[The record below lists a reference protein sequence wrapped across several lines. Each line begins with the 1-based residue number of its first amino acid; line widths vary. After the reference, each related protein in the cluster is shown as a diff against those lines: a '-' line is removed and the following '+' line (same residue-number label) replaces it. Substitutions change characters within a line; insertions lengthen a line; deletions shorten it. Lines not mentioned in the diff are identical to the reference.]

1 MTIDN
6 KDKPLFEK
14 LLSNPEISNAID
26 ELAIDDLFSKMFGSN
41 NTLNIELST
50 MMKLYEE
57 LLQLIVDDV
66 GGQYFIDNIKS
77 NNKRV
82 SLSSLSF
89 DSPIVI
95 RDDRFEFIFRF
106 CEFNKGVTFDCETM
120 NLSTLDM
127 SIVYGNLV
135 LTDKC
140 KLIYNKALNISSK
153 SVCDIYIPKSVKR
166 ITAIDSYVRKIE
178 NDSIEVD
185 LRPYECENME
195 FEDNSFDVVVSTFCL
210 CSVTDVN
217 KTLQEVR
224 RVLRNN
230 GRLLLLEHGKAH
242 NRFLQYVQK
251 ATNPFFNCL
260 ACGCN
265 VNRDYFQQMREMGF
279 VMQEESIRRCKI
291 QPSLIAGHL
300 YRAVAIVK
308 KGDDEWKN

>member
-1 MTIDN
+1 MIIDD
-6 KDKPLFEK
+6 KDKPLIEK
-14 LLSNPEISNAID
+14 LLSNPEIANAID

-106 CEFNKGVTFDCETM
+106 CEFNKGITFDCETM

-153 SVCDIYIPKSVKR
+153 SACDIYIPKSVKR
-166 ITAIDSYVRKIE
+166 IGRLSPNAYTKNVRIFYEGSKNQFSQIDSNNLIFDSEVVKNNLIFE
-178 NDSIEVD
+178 N
-185 LRPYECENME
+185 
-195 FEDNSFDVVVSTFCL
+195 
-210 CSVTDVN
+210 
-217 KTLQEVR
+217 K
-224 RVLRNN
+224 
-230 GRLLLLEHGKAH
+230 
-242 NRFLQYVQK
+242 
-251 ATNPFFNCL
+251 
-260 ACGCN
+260 
-265 VNRDYFQQMREMGF
+265 
-279 VMQEESIRRCKI
+279 
-291 QPSLIAGHL
+291 
-300 YRAVAIVK
+300 
-308 KGDDEWKN
+308 

>member
-1 MTIDN
+1 MTIND
-6 KDKPLFEK
+6 KDKLYIEK
-14 LLSNPEISNAID
+14 FLSNTEISNAID

-153 SVCDIYIPKSVKR
+153 SACDIYIPKSVKR
-166 ITAIDSYVRKIE
+166 IGRLSPNAYTKNVRIIYEGSKNQFSQIDSNNRIFDSEVVKNNLIFE
-178 NDSIEVD
+178 N
-185 LRPYECENME
+185 
-195 FEDNSFDVVVSTFCL
+195 
-210 CSVTDVN
+210 
-217 KTLQEVR
+217 K
-224 RVLRNN
+224 
-230 GRLLLLEHGKAH
+230 
-242 NRFLQYVQK
+242 
-251 ATNPFFNCL
+251 
-260 ACGCN
+260 
-265 VNRDYFQQMREMGF
+265 
-279 VMQEESIRRCKI
+279 
-291 QPSLIAGHL
+291 
-300 YRAVAIVK
+300 
-308 KGDDEWKN
+308 

>member
-1 MTIDN
+1 MTIND
-6 KDKPLFEK
+6 KDKLYIEK
-14 LLSNPEISNAID
+14 FLSNTEISNAID

-166 ITAIDSYVRKIE
+166 IGRLSPNAYTKNVRIIYEGFKNQFSQIDSNNLIFDSEVVKNNLIFE
-178 NDSIEVD
+178 N
-185 LRPYECENME
+185 
-195 FEDNSFDVVVSTFCL
+195 
-210 CSVTDVN
+210 
-217 KTLQEVR
+217 K
-224 RVLRNN
+224 
-230 GRLLLLEHGKAH
+230 
-242 NRFLQYVQK
+242 
-251 ATNPFFNCL
+251 
-260 ACGCN
+260 
-265 VNRDYFQQMREMGF
+265 
-279 VMQEESIRRCKI
+279 
-291 QPSLIAGHL
+291 
-300 YRAVAIVK
+300 
-308 KGDDEWKN
+308 

>member
-1 MTIDN
+1 MTIND
-6 KDKPLFEK
+6 KDKPLLEK
-14 LLSNPEISNAID
+14 LLSNPEIANAID

-41 NTLNIELST
+41 NTLNIDLST
-50 MMKLYEE
+50 LMKLYEE

-89 DSPIVI
+89 DSPVVI

-153 SVCDIYIPKSVKR
+153 SACDIYIPKSVKR
-166 ITAIDSYVRKIE
+166 IGRLSPNAYTKNVRIIYEGSKNQFSQIDSNNLIFDSEVVKNNLIFE
-178 NDSIEVD
+178 N
-185 LRPYECENME
+185 
-195 FEDNSFDVVVSTFCL
+195 
-210 CSVTDVN
+210 
-217 KTLQEVR
+217 K
-224 RVLRNN
+224 
-230 GRLLLLEHGKAH
+230 
-242 NRFLQYVQK
+242 
-251 ATNPFFNCL
+251 
-260 ACGCN
+260 
-265 VNRDYFQQMREMGF
+265 
-279 VMQEESIRRCKI
+279 
-291 QPSLIAGHL
+291 
-300 YRAVAIVK
+300 
-308 KGDDEWKN
+308 

>member
-1 MTIDN
+1 MTIDD
-6 KDKPLFEK
+6 KDKQFLEK
-14 LLSNPEISNAID
+14 LLSNPEIANAID

-153 SVCDIYIPKSVKR
+153 SACDIYIPKSVKR
-166 ITAIDSYVRKIE
+166 IGRLSPNAYTKNVRIIYEGSKNQFSQIDSNNLIFDSEVVKNNLIFE
-178 NDSIEVD
+178 N
-185 LRPYECENME
+185 
-195 FEDNSFDVVVSTFCL
+195 
-210 CSVTDVN
+210 
-217 KTLQEVR
+217 K
-224 RVLRNN
+224 
-230 GRLLLLEHGKAH
+230 
-242 NRFLQYVQK
+242 
-251 ATNPFFNCL
+251 
-260 ACGCN
+260 
-265 VNRDYFQQMREMGF
+265 
-279 VMQEESIRRCKI
+279 
-291 QPSLIAGHL
+291 
-300 YRAVAIVK
+300 
-308 KGDDEWKN
+308 

>member
-1 MTIDN
+1 MTIND
-6 KDKPLFEK
+6 KDKQFLEK
-14 LLSNPEISNAID
+14 LLSNPEIANAID

-153 SVCDIYIPKSVKR
+153 SACDIYIPKSVKR
-166 ITAIDSYVRKIE
+166 IGRLSPNAYTKNVRIIYEGSKNQFSQIDSNNLIFDSEVVKNNLIFE
-178 NDSIEVD
+178 N
-185 LRPYECENME
+185 
-195 FEDNSFDVVVSTFCL
+195 
-210 CSVTDVN
+210 
-217 KTLQEVR
+217 K
-224 RVLRNN
+224 
-230 GRLLLLEHGKAH
+230 
-242 NRFLQYVQK
+242 
-251 ATNPFFNCL
+251 
-260 ACGCN
+260 
-265 VNRDYFQQMREMGF
+265 
-279 VMQEESIRRCKI
+279 
-291 QPSLIAGHL
+291 
-300 YRAVAIVK
+300 
-308 KGDDEWKN
+308 

>member
-1 MTIDN
+1 MTIDD
-6 KDKPLFEK
+6 KDKQLLEK
-14 LLSNPEISNAID
+14 LLSNPEIANAID

-153 SVCDIYIPKSVKR
+153 SACDIYIPKSVKR
-166 ITAIDSYVRKIE
+166 IGRLSPNAYTKNVRIIYEGSKNQFSQIDSNNLIFDSEVVKNNLIFE
-178 NDSIEVD
+178 N
-185 LRPYECENME
+185 
-195 FEDNSFDVVVSTFCL
+195 
-210 CSVTDVN
+210 
-217 KTLQEVR
+217 K
-224 RVLRNN
+224 
-230 GRLLLLEHGKAH
+230 
-242 NRFLQYVQK
+242 
-251 ATNPFFNCL
+251 
-260 ACGCN
+260 
-265 VNRDYFQQMREMGF
+265 
-279 VMQEESIRRCKI
+279 
-291 QPSLIAGHL
+291 
-300 YRAVAIVK
+300 
-308 KGDDEWKN
+308 

>member
-6 KDKPLFEK
+6 KDKPLLEK
-14 LLSNPEISNAID
+14 FLSNPEIANAID

-50 MMKLYEE
+50 MMRLYEE

-153 SVCDIYIPKSVKR
+153 SACDIYIPKSVKR
-166 ITAIDSYVRKIE
+166 IGRLSPNAYTKNVRIIYEGSKNQFSQIDSNNLIFDFEVVKNNLIFE
-178 NDSIEVD
+178 N
-185 LRPYECENME
+185 
-195 FEDNSFDVVVSTFCL
+195 
-210 CSVTDVN
+210 
-217 KTLQEVR
+217 K
-224 RVLRNN
+224 
-230 GRLLLLEHGKAH
+230 
-242 NRFLQYVQK
+242 
-251 ATNPFFNCL
+251 
-260 ACGCN
+260 
-265 VNRDYFQQMREMGF
+265 
-279 VMQEESIRRCKI
+279 
-291 QPSLIAGHL
+291 
-300 YRAVAIVK
+300 
-308 KGDDEWKN
+308 

>member
-6 KDKPLFEK
+6 KDKPLLEK
-14 LLSNPEISNAID
+14 LLLNPEIANAID

-153 SVCDIYIPKSVKR
+153 SACDIYIPKSVKR
-166 ITAIDSYVRKIE
+166 IGRLSPNAYTKNVRIIYEGSKNQFSQIDSNKFIFDPEVVKNNLIFE
-178 NDSIEVD
+178 N
-185 LRPYECENME
+185 
-195 FEDNSFDVVVSTFCL
+195 
-210 CSVTDVN
+210 
-217 KTLQEVR
+217 K
-224 RVLRNN
+224 
-230 GRLLLLEHGKAH
+230 
-242 NRFLQYVQK
+242 
-251 ATNPFFNCL
+251 
-260 ACGCN
+260 
-265 VNRDYFQQMREMGF
+265 
-279 VMQEESIRRCKI
+279 
-291 QPSLIAGHL
+291 
-300 YRAVAIVK
+300 
-308 KGDDEWKN
+308 

>member
-1 MTIDN
+1 MTIND
-6 KDKPLFEK
+6 KDKPLLEK
-14 LLSNPEISNAID
+14 LLSNPEIANAID

-77 NNKRV
+77 NSKRV

-127 SIVYGNLV
+127 SIVYCNLV

-153 SVCDIYIPKSVKR
+153 SACDIYIPKSVKR
-166 ITAIDSYVRKIE
+166 IGRLSPNAYTKNVRIIYEGSKNQFSQIDSNNLIFDSEVVKNNLIFE
-178 NDSIEVD
+178 N
-185 LRPYECENME
+185 
-195 FEDNSFDVVVSTFCL
+195 
-210 CSVTDVN
+210 
-217 KTLQEVR
+217 K
-224 RVLRNN
+224 
-230 GRLLLLEHGKAH
+230 
-242 NRFLQYVQK
+242 
-251 ATNPFFNCL
+251 
-260 ACGCN
+260 
-265 VNRDYFQQMREMGF
+265 
-279 VMQEESIRRCKI
+279 
-291 QPSLIAGHL
+291 
-300 YRAVAIVK
+300 
-308 KGDDEWKN
+308 